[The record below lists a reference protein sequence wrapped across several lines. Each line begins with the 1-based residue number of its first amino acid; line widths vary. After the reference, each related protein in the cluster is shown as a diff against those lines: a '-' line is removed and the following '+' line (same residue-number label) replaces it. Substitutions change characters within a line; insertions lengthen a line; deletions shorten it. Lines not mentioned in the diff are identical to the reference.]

1 MEIRMED
8 KQYYHFKKKCSRP
21 SVETTSELFYVC
33 SEDARWDDVMRQF
46 AAFLDTCGYV
56 GVYEKVDIMLEEYWD
71 SGFAYGGTT
80 E

>member
-1 MEIRMED
+1 MED

-33 SEDARWDDVMRQF
+33 SEDARWSEVMRQF
-46 AAFLDTCGYV
+46 AAFLDSCGYV

>member
-1 MEIRMED
+1 MED

-21 SVETTSELFYVC
+21 SLETTSELFYVC

>member
-1 MEIRMED
+1 MMLCD
-8 KQYYHFKKKCSRP
+8 S
-21 SVETTSELFYVC
+21 LLL
-33 SEDARWDDVMRQF
+33 
-46 AAFLDTCGYV
+46 FLDSCGYV